1 MAITNNYDMAHSFFY
16 NLNGSCEKSWM
27 TTSYYKRCFYSY
39 STVIGQMT
47 EDINGHSLLI
57 ISYDNFS
64 NTTAKHI
71 SILRQASPC
80 YNIIYLPQSYG
91 GREFNANYCLERIEE
106 SLKSLKEGLTRQ
118 ENRQAFKGYY
128 YLLNNFLKVKSFKP
142 LFERAIELQ
151 KEYKPI
157 LDICNNE
164 EALKE
169 LKKANKQASILKAK
183 KTREA
188 NKQKEQLLQSFLTN
202 HSYMEL
208 IEELCTGWNNDIL
221 IQNEAVAIKRKDLK
235 AKYNLDYWAY
245 CYISKD
251 GIFKTSKRI
260 TIKDLQPIKIL
271 LQRYFM
277 NKDILGL
284 KVEQYTVLEVNK
296 AYIRVGCHRV
306 PMQNVKELAHYFG
319 IDTTNRQVA

>member
-1 MAITNNYDMAHSFFY
+1 MAITNNYDMAHAFFY
-16 NLNGSCEKSWM
+16 DLDGSCEKRWL

-71 SILRQASPC
+71 NILRQASPC
-80 YNIIYLPQSYG
+80 YNIIYLPQRYE
-91 GREFNANYCLERIEE
+91 GREFNANYCLKDIEDN
-106 SLKSLKEGLTRQ
+106 LKSLKDRLTRQ
-118 ENRQAFKGYY
+118 ENRQAFKTYY
-128 YLLNNFLKVKSFKP
+128 HFLNSFLLVKNFEP
-142 LFERAIELQ
+142 LFERAKELQ

-169 LKKANKQASILKAK
+169 LKKANKEASILKAK

-188 NKQKEQLLQSFLTN
+188 NKQKEQLLQSYLTN

-221 IQNEAVAIKRKDLK
+221 IQNEAVAITREDLK
-235 AKYNLDYWAY
+235 TKYNLNYWAY

-260 TIKDLQPIKIL
+260 AIKDLQPIKIL
-271 LQRYFM
+271 LQRYFT

-284 KVEQYTVLEVNK
+284 KIEQYTVLEVNK

-306 PMQNVKELAHYFG
+306 PMQNVIELAKYFN
-319 IDTTNRQVA
+319 IDTSNRMVA